1 MAYVFAQSNG
11 QPWLVNALGYQ
22 ACFRIKENRDRSRSI
37 TLPDIM
43 MAREQLIEQRDT
55 HLDQLIH
62 QLRDP
67 RVHAVISELLTGE
80 PSGVFPND
88 DDQRY
93 TEDLGLI
100 RTRPHIEIANP
111 IYREIIPRA
120 LTWTIQSRIPQET
133 IWYVEKDGSLN
144 LPKLLNA
151 FQQFFRENSEIWL
164 DRLDYKEA
172 APQLLMQSF
181 LQRIIN
187 GGGRID
193 REYGLGR
200 RRTDLLI
207 QWPINDGSPDETRR
221 FLGAIQRIVIE
232 LKIRRGSLETTRREG
247 LEQTADYMDRI
258 GAKEGYLVIFDR
270 RPGSSWEE
278 KVFVEWEP
286 YKNYRIGVW
295 GM

>member
-1 MAYVFAQSNG
+1 
-11 QPWLVNALGYQ
+11 
-22 ACFRIKENRDRSRSI
+22 
-37 TLPDIM
+37 